1 MTDGCVI
8 YFGWLSIG
16 WPTCLEQEIM
26 FAEHCNF
33 RHNFYKDLPLYQHLL
48 EFLNSDNET
57 TASQSF
63 TDVQQLE

>member
-1 MTDGCVI
+1 
-8 YFGWLSIG
+8 
-16 WPTCLEQEIM
+16 M

-33 RHNFYKDLPLYQHLL
+33 RDNFYKDLPRYQHLL